1 MTAWILNYTAWSEA
15 VGLLMGLAFCLAS
28 LLLAFQIR
36 SARTSRAEIV
46 RLKSI
51 SESRSD
57 QVAALSHEIRTPLA
71 MIKGA
76 ADLLLEGNPGPLTPQ
91 QLVFVKT
98 ISQNG
103 EHMISLAE
111 DLLVQARIQAG
122 LFKLHLELVD
132 IKSIVRR
139 AVEQAQFLTE
149 ERHQQYIVDY
159 PQIVER
165 TYLDAN
171 LIIQALNN
179 LLLNASRHTSHNGH
193 IYVSLAEND
202 AGLVLSVTD
211 DGAGMSPEERK
222 NLFKRFNSGHPLGDG
237 TGLGLVI
244 TKQIIELH
252 GGQIM
257 VDTTLGRGTTVL
269 FILPRWSDDNA

>member
-1 MTAWILNYTAWSEA
+1 
-15 VGLLMGLAFCLAS
+15 MGLAFCLAS